1 MPVQGPDEF
10 FGEFESEHNLCQ
22 NLYNNPQFR
31 NSGDTIPQFRNS
43 GDTILIRRPSKPML
57 SSSTWPD
64 LPESSYPA

>member
-31 NSGDTIPQFRNS
+31 NSGDTI
-43 GDTILIRRPSKPML
+43 LIRRPSKPML